1 MIITPEINELL
12 QQLPRTAHGQ
22 ALIKF
27 LNQVKE
33 ELNNVKTI
41 ESWDEALGRK
51 SAIKMIDDLFSF
63 MGEKKKEVISKNQY
77 E

>member
-12 QQLPRTAHGQ
+12 QQLSRTAHGQ

-27 LNQVKE
+27 LNQAKE

-41 ESWDEALGRK
+41 ESWDETLGRK

-63 MGEKKKEVISKNQY
+63 MGEKKVEIKNKNQY
-77 E
+77 T

>member
-1 MIITPEINELL
+1 MIISPEINELL
-12 QQLPRTAHGQ
+12 QQLPRTAYGQ

-27 LNQVKE
+27 LNQAKE

-41 ESWDEALGRK
+41 ESWDETLGRK

-63 MGEKKKEVISKNQY
+63 MGEKKVEIKNKNQY
-77 E
+77 T